1 MNIDITLYGSLV
13 VLRSLLTAEI
23 RSDQYKNWLIDPRVT
38 RYMSSGQAR
47 PTDEEMFAY
56 EKSGL
61 LLGIFRKNS
70 YDCRGTTDLWMGNV
84 RLHQINTTQR
94 VAELGIMIG
103 DKARWGQG
111 YATDACTTLLNY
123 AFQKMNLHRVGIGV
137 VCKNQGGL
145 ALWTKLGFREEGRLR
160 EAFWVDGKA
169 CDVIRMGLLQRE
181 WFNEDSR
188 RSSSAIG

>member
-1 MNIDITLYGSLV
+1 MNTDITLYGSLV
-13 VLRSLLTAEI
+13 VLRSLFTAEI
-23 RSDQYKNWLIDPRVT
+23 RSNQYKNWLIDPRVT

-84 RLHQINTTQR
+84 RLYQINTTQR

-111 YATDACTTLLNY
+111 YATDACTVMLGY
-123 AFQKMNLHRVGIGV
+123 AFGSMNLNRVGIGV
-137 VCKNQGGL
+137 VELNKAGL
-145 ALWTKLGFREEGRLR
+145 ALWTKLGFKEEGRLR
-160 EAFWVDGKA
+160 EAFWVDGLPR
-169 CDVIRMGLLQRE
+169 DVIRMGLLQRE
-181 WFNEDSR
+181 
-188 RSSSAIG
+188 